1 MKPCAP
7 GKLHPE
13 TGRPPALPTLLR
25 PLLSVRSRSLWEP
38 LPLSERGGCRE
49 DPRASA
55 EALMFPSFTLVA
67 GKLERHLSQAGKH
80 PSAQSVSH
88 VTPAFS
94 FQLVVWGSCCSVLV
108 SICFQPRLLILPQSG
123 SLGDSPSGQHTR
135 NTTTQSSHR

>member
-13 TGRPPALPTLLR
+13 TGWPPALPTLLR
-25 PLLSVRSRSLWEP
+25 PLLSVRSWLLREL
-38 LPLSERGGCRE
+38 LPLSERRSCCE

-55 EALMFPSFTLVA
+55 EALFPSFTLVA
-67 GKLERHLSQAGKH
+67 GKLERHLPQAGKH
-80 PSAQSVSH
+80 PSARSVSH

-94 FQLVVWGSCCSVLV
+94 FQLVVWGFCCSVLV
-108 SICFQPRLLILPQSG
+108 SICFQPRLLILPQSE

-135 NTTTQSSHR
+135 NNMMQSSHR